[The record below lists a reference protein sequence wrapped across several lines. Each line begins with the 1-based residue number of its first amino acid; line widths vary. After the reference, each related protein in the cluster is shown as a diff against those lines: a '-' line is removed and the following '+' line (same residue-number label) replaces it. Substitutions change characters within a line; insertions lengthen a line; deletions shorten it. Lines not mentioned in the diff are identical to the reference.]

1 MIECAYEN
9 KDRGRFNLLTASEKG
24 VGVGKGEIDGL
35 WTSVGANEV
44 SFFYFLLK
52 NFLRLRKK

>member
-1 MIECAYEN
+1 MKI
-9 KDRGRFNLLTASEKG
+9 KTASEKG

-44 SFFYFLLK
+44 SFFLLFIKEFLT
-52 NFLRLRKK
+52 FT